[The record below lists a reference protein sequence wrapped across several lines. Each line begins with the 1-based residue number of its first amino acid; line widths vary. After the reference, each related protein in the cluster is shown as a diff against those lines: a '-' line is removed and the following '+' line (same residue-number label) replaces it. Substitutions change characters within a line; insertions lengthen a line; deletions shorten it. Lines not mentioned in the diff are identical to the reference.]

1 MYKVEFDKLFSYS
14 FSLDAVI
21 FGYKD
26 GEVNVLLIKRAMDPF
41 FGEWAIPGDLIY
53 PDEDMPVAANRIL
66 QDLTKLDNID
76 LHQVQTFGAPNRHPQ
91 GRVITCAYL
100 ALVKMDNINA
110 EASSWADAVQWV
122 PVHEVGKLAFD
133 HNLIINSTFELLK
146 QKLASHPVCFKLLPE
161 KFTLNDMQQL
171 YEYVFDVAM
180 DKANFRKKI
189 KSIPLIKHNERQQNV
204 RHRPASLYSFDGEKY
219 DKMVSEEHYTFKM

>member
-1 MYKVEFDKLFSYS
+1 MYKVEIDKLFSYS

-26 GEVNVLLIKRAMDPF
+26 GEVNVLLIKRSIEPF
-41 FGEWAIPGDLIY
+41 LGEWGIPGDLIY
-53 PDEDMPVAANRIL
+53 PDEDMPEAATRIL
-66 QDLTKLDNID
+66 KDLTKLDNID

-100 ALVKMDNINA
+100 ALVKMDDINA
-110 EASSWADAVQWV
+110 EASSWADAVEWM

-146 QKLASHPVCFKLLPE
+146 QKLTSQPVCFELLPE

-171 YEYVFDVAM
+171 YEYVFDIEM

-189 KSIPLIKHNERQQNV
+189 KSIPLIKHNERQRNV
-204 RHRPASLYSFDGEKY
+204 RHRPATLYSFDNEKY
-219 DKMVSEEHYTFKM
+219 EKMVNEEHYTFKM